1 MFLEHREKEENKR
14 QATAGYDLTDAYAQ
28 ISYCLP
34 GEPCPKTISLQAD
47 QEQYLIPALLGRYTD
62 QDLWVY
68 GPKAQAAAAAG
79 EVFLADGLLTKAAHQ
94 EMVEVGGQNY
104 SSVALLSLFLKR
116 TMSLLAPIVRPERLK
131 ALVFSVPEV
140 SVPVLS
146 AVTDAVG
153 MLGLKNA
160 SLFLIGRAESFF
172 YYNICQPEELW
183 KQDVLLCD
191 FSGTFLHTLLFTANR
206 KTSPVACFVEEADW
220 KEVAAG
226 REDLDQCFLETM
238 KAVIGDRNISCVYL
252 IGEGFLGEWYQES
265 LRFLCQERRVFLG
278 NNLYSKGACYAA
290 RQRMTP
296 GSVSEDYVFLGKDM
310 LKANISL
317 YVEKRGQDSCQPL
330 LDAGTNWYD
339 AKTEID
345 FLLEEEN
352 RFSLRIT
359 PLNGG
364 EIRDVEI
371 QTVSHEMLSGDTG
384 YIRIS
389 EFSEVTSDQ
398 YKKAFADLKEQ
409 GMKKL
414 VVDLRDNPGGL
425 LTAVCGVLRQILP
438 EGLIVYTEDKN
449 GKREEETC
457 DGKNELDM
465 PLAVLVNG
473 NSASASEIFAGA
485 VKDYGIG
492 TIVGTT
498 TYGKGVVQTIQP
510 LTDGSAV
517 KITIAKYF
525 TPKGNDI
532 NKKGITPDVEAELS
546 GDITDWTELTH
557 KEDAQLQ
564 TALKE
569 IGQS

>member
-79 EVFLADGLLTKAAHQ
+79 EVFLVDGLLTKAAHQ

-116 TMSLLAPIVRPERLK
+116 TMSLLAPIVRPERLQ

-140 SVPVLS
+140 SVPILS

-238 KAVIGDRNISCVYL
+238 KALIGDRNVSCVYL

-296 GSVSEDYVFLGKDM
+296 GSVSEGYVFLGKDM

-317 YVEKRGQDSCQPL
+317 YAGKAWAGQLPAASGCRDELVRC
-330 LDAGTNWYD
+330 
-339 AKTEID
+339 K
-345 FLLEEEN
+345 
-352 RFSLRIT
+352 
-359 PLNGG
+359 GG
-364 EIRDVEI
+364 D
-371 QTVSHEMLSGDTG
+371 
-384 YIRIS
+384 
-389 EFSEVTSDQ
+389 
-398 YKKAFADLKEQ
+398 
-409 GMKKL
+409 
-414 VVDLRDNPGGL
+414 
-425 LTAVCGVLRQILP
+425 
-438 EGLIVYTEDKN
+438 
-449 GKREEETC
+449 
-457 DGKNELDM
+457 
-465 PLAVLVNG
+465 
-473 NSASASEIFAGA
+473 
-485 VKDYGIG
+485 
-492 TIVGTT
+492 
-498 TYGKGVVQTIQP
+498 
-510 LTDGSAV
+510 
-517 KITIAKYF
+517 
-525 TPKGNDI
+525 
-532 NKKGITPDVEAELS
+532 
-546 GDITDWTELTH
+546 
-557 KEDAQLQ
+557 
-564 TALKE
+564 
-569 IGQS
+569 

>member
-79 EVFLADGLLTKAAHQ
+79 EVFLVDGLLTKAAHQ

-116 TMSLLAPIVRPERLK
+116 TMSLLAPIVRPERLQ

-140 SVPVLS
+140 SVPILS

-238 KAVIGDRNISCVYL
+238 KALIGDRNVSCVYL

-296 GSVSEDYVFLGKDM
+296 GSVSEGYVFLGKDM

-317 YVEKRGQDSCQPL
+317 YAEKRGQDSCQPL

-339 AKTEID
+339 AKAEID

-371 QTVSHEMLSGDTG
+371 ALTG
-384 YIRIS
+384 LPQRPVRTTRIHLQI
-389 EFSEVTSDQ
+389 DM
-398 YKKAFADLKEQ
+398 ADLTT
-409 GMKKL
+409 
-414 VVDLRDNPGGL
+414 LRLNMEDFGFGEFFPATHQFWEKTISIGQPD
-425 LTAVCGVLRQILP
+425 TAAGSSTAAQ
-438 EGLIVYTEDKN
+438 
-449 GKREEETC
+449 
-457 DGKNELDM
+457 
-465 PLAVLVNG
+465 
-473 NSASASEIFAGA
+473 ASAGADTTDTATVASEQSAAGA
-485 VKDYGIG
+485 DAK
-492 TIVGTT
+492 
-498 TYGKGVVQTIQP
+498 
-510 LTDGSAV
+510 SAAPPV
-517 KITIAKYF
+517 L
-525 TPKGNDI
+525 
-532 NKKGITPDVEAELS
+532 AES
-546 GDITDWTELTH
+546 
-557 KEDAQLQ
+557 
-564 TALKE
+564 
-569 IGQS
+569 

>member
-68 GPKAQAAAAAG
+68 GPKAQAAAATG

-94 EMVEVGGQNY
+94 EIVEVGGQNY
-104 SSVALLSLFLKR
+104 SSIALLSLFLKR
-116 TMSLLAPIVRPERLK
+116 TMSLLAPIVRPERLQ

-226 REDLDQCFLETM
+226 RKDLDQRFLETM

-278 NNLYSKGACYAA
+278 NNLYSC
-290 RQRMTP
+290 
-296 GSVSEDYVFLGKDM
+296 L
-310 LKANISL
+310 L
-317 YVEKRGQDSCQPL
+317 YTSP
-330 LDAGTNWYD
+330 
-339 AKTEID
+339 
-345 FLLEEEN
+345 
-352 RFSLRIT
+352 S
-359 PLNGG
+359 P
-364 EIRDVEI
+364 RD
-371 QTVSHEMLSGDTG
+371 
-384 YIRIS
+384 
-389 EFSEVTSDQ
+389 
-398 YKKAFADLKEQ
+398 
-409 GMKKL
+409 
-414 VVDLRDNPGGL
+414 
-425 LTAVCGVLRQILP
+425 
-438 EGLIVYTEDKN
+438 
-449 GKREEETC
+449 
-457 DGKNELDM
+457 
-465 PLAVLVNG
+465 
-473 NSASASEIFAGA
+473 
-485 VKDYGIG
+485 
-492 TIVGTT
+492 
-498 TYGKGVVQTIQP
+498 
-510 LTDGSAV
+510 
-517 KITIAKYF
+517 
-525 TPKGNDI
+525 
-532 NKKGITPDVEAELS
+532 
-546 GDITDWTELTH
+546 
-557 KEDAQLQ
+557 
-564 TALKE
+564 
-569 IGQS
+569 

>member
-1 MFLEHREKEENKR
+1 MCIRDRLFLDLNK
-14 QATAGYDLTDAYAQ
+14 
-28 ISYCLP
+28 
-34 GEPCPKTISLQAD
+34 
-47 QEQYLIPALLGRYTD
+47 
-62 QDLWVY
+62 
-68 GPKAQAAAAAG
+68 
-79 EVFLADGLLTKAAHQ
+79 VFLSTCD
-94 EMVEVGGQNY
+94 VEGVRNGFQMLDFIMHLFGQGSQRLIGTFQLIVFFKIFLCIFSGSQLRIEGDCDRFAVVVIN
-104 SSVALLSLFLKR
+104 LSLIHIF
-116 TMSLLAPIVRPERLK
+116 
-131 ALVFSVPEV
+131 
-140 SVPVLS
+140 
-146 AVTDAVG
+146 G

-226 REDLDQCFLETM
+226 RKDLDQRFLETM

-317 YVEKRGQDSCQPL
+317 YVEKRGQDSCHPL

-339 AKTEID
+339 AKAEID

-371 QTVSHEMLSGDTG
+371 ALTG
-384 YIRIS
+384 LPQRPARTTRIHLQI
-389 EFSEVTSDQ
+389 DM
-398 YKKAFADLKEQ
+398 ADLTT
-409 GMKKL
+409 
-414 VVDLRDNPGGL
+414 LRLNMEDFGFGEFFPATHQFWEKTISIGQPD
-425 LTAVCGVLRQILP
+425 TAAGSSTAAQ
-438 EGLIVYTEDKN
+438 
-449 GKREEETC
+449 
-457 DGKNELDM
+457 
-465 PLAVLVNG
+465 
-473 NSASASEIFAGA
+473 ASAGADTTDTATVASEQSAAGA
-485 VKDYGIG
+485 DAK
-492 TIVGTT
+492 
-498 TYGKGVVQTIQP
+498 
-510 LTDGSAV
+510 SAAPPV
-517 KITIAKYF
+517 L
-525 TPKGNDI
+525 
-532 NKKGITPDVEAELS
+532 AES
-546 GDITDWTELTH
+546 
-557 KEDAQLQ
+557 
-564 TALKE
+564 
-569 IGQS
+569 

>member
-68 GPKAQAAAAAG
+68 GPKAQAAAATG

-116 TMSLLAPIVRPERLK
+116 TMSLLAPIVRPERLQ

-140 SVPVLS
+140 SVPVLA

-296 GSVSEDYVFLGKDM
+296 GSVSEGYVFLGKDM

-317 YVEKRGQDSCQPL
+317 YVEKRGQDSFHPL

-339 AKTEID
+339 AKAEID

-371 QTVSHEMLSGDTG
+371 ALTG
-384 YIRIS
+384 LPQRPARTTRIHLQI
-389 EFSEVTSDQ
+389 DM
-398 YKKAFADLKEQ
+398 ADLTT
-409 GMKKL
+409 
-414 VVDLRDNPGGL
+414 LRLNMEDFGFGEFFPATHQFWEKTISIGQPD
-425 LTAVCGVLRQILP
+425 TAAGSSTAAQ
-438 EGLIVYTEDKN
+438 
-449 GKREEETC
+449 
-457 DGKNELDM
+457 
-465 PLAVLVNG
+465 
-473 NSASASEIFAGA
+473 ASAGADTTDTATVASEQSAAGA
-485 VKDYGIG
+485 DAK
-492 TIVGTT
+492 
-498 TYGKGVVQTIQP
+498 
-510 LTDGSAV
+510 SAAPPV
-517 KITIAKYF
+517 L
-525 TPKGNDI
+525 
-532 NKKGITPDVEAELS
+532 AES
-546 GDITDWTELTH
+546 
-557 KEDAQLQ
+557 
-564 TALKE
+564 
-569 IGQS
+569 

>member
-79 EVFLADGLLTKAAHQ
+79 EVFLVDGLLTKAAHQ

-116 TMSLLAPIVRPERLK
+116 TMSLLAPIVRPERLQ

-140 SVPVLS
+140 SVPILS

-238 KAVIGDRNISCVYL
+238 KALIGDRNVSCVYL

-296 GSVSEDYVFLGKDM
+296 GSVSEGYVFLGKDM

-317 YVEKRGQDSCQPL
+317 YAEKRGQDSCQPL

-339 AKTEID
+339 AKAEID

-371 QTVSHEMLSGDTG
+371 ALTGAHNAHPSADRHGGSDDAAPEHGRFRLRRVLPGD
-384 YIRIS
+384 
-389 EFSEVTSDQ
+389 
-398 YKKAFADLKEQ
+398 A
-409 GMKKL
+409 
-414 VVDLRDNPGGL
+414 P
-425 LTAVCGVLRQILP
+425 VL
-438 EGLIVYTEDKN
+438 GEDDFDR
-449 GKREEETC
+449 GE
-457 DGKNELDM
+457 
-465 PLAVLVNG
+465 
-473 NSASASEIFAGA
+473 
-485 VKDYGIG
+485 
-492 TIVGTT
+492 
-498 TYGKGVVQTIQP
+498 GKG
-510 LTDGSAV
+510 DGSDDEHHCIRSYAAFCV
-517 KITIAKYF
+517 RIIDENSEENHGTCISVSGAERRIALLF
-525 TPKGNDI
+525 
-532 NKKGITPDVEAELS
+532 
-546 GDITDWTELTH
+546 
-557 KEDAQLQ
+557 
-564 TALKE
+564 
-569 IGQS
+569 